1 MAKNILIFVT
11 DDHGQWA
18 LGSSGN
24 RHIQTPNLDHL
35 AKNGTVMCN
44 AFTPTPVCSP
54 ARACIL
60 TGKTSSQHGIHD
72 YLDGHSKFFERDWL
86 EGQDTLPEILQKCG
100 YQTALVGKWHLGN
113 DTKPARGFEVWGA
126 LAGDYPIDAAGPAR
140 YCVDGGLKTISGPK
154 ASVITDA
161 AVNFLR
167 TRDKDRSFFLF
178 VGHVSTHSPWEGHP
192 TRLVERYAA
201 HDFAEVP
208 QNETY
213 AFGKQNLESKEL
225 IDRTNPKAALA
236 QYYASVA
243 SIDEGVGR
251 LIDELEATGL
261 RDDTIIIYTSDHGLN
276 CGHHGIWGKGNGTL
290 PLNMV
295 EETIRVPMI
304 ASGAGV
310 QRDQQLTEFVDHLD
324 LFQTVLD
331 FADAN
336 EKGNATY
343 PGRSFKDILSGTN
356 GAAWRDQQFCEY
368 GNVQMIRD
376 QRFKLI
382 KWNDSGICRLF
393 DLENDPREECNLI
406 AQLEHA
412 ERIHKMLAHLHDYYN
427 RFSLPEK
434 SGTRPEGPEPTNMSS
449 PWSNQD

>member
-1 MAKNILIFVT
+1 MTKNIVLFVT
-11 DDHGQWA
+11 DDHGEWA

-24 RHIQTPNLDHL
+24 KHIHTPNLDYL
-35 AKNGTVMCN
+35 AKNGTVMKN

-72 YLDGHSKFFERDWL
+72 YLDGQPHHFGRDWL
-86 EGQDTLPEILQKCG
+86 KGQSTLPALLQQNG

-113 DTKPARGFEVWGA
+113 DSKPSPDFDVWRA

-140 YCVDGGLKTISGPK
+140 YCEQDALKTISGPK

-161 AVNFLR
+161 AVDFLR
-167 TRDKDRSFFLF
+167 TRDEDRPFFLY

-192 TRLVERYAA
+192 DRLVQQYEA
-201 HDFAEVP
+201 HDFDEVP

-213 AFGKQNLESKEL
+213 PFGTQNLESREL

-236 QYYASVA
+236 QYYASVT

-251 LIDELEATGL
+251 VIDALEAAGL
-261 RDDTIIIYTSDHGLN
+261 REDTIIIYTSDHGLN

-304 ASGAGV
+304 VNG
-310 QRDQQLTEFVDHLD
+310 LTVKKNQVRAEFVDHLD

-331 FADAN
+331 LAGTGNENDARL
-336 EKGNATY
+336 A
-343 PGRSFKDILSGTN
+343 GRSFRDILA
-356 GAAWRDQQFCEY
+356 GAHTESWRDQQFCEY

-376 QRFKLI
+376 QRFKLVV
-382 KWNDSGICRLF
+382 WHDSGACRLF
-393 DLENDPREECNLI
+393 DLENDPREACDVSLQPEHKYRI
-406 AQLEHA
+406 QSMQKQLQ
-412 ERIHKMLAHLHDYYN
+412 DYY
-427 RFSLPEK
+427 SEYSEPEK
-434 SGTRPEGPEPTNMSS
+434 SGTRPGGPEPTNTSA
-449 PWSNQD
+449 PWSF